1 MTMSIPD
8 AEYRDFSRRIF
19 HRSIVHAQP
28 TRMQLEITY
37 RCNIHCVHCYTDP
50 FNTPAHLRQEL
61 AVRDLLR
68 IFDELADAG
77 VLWVTITGG
86 EAFVH
91 PHFRQIYTEARRRGF
106 LVSLYSNGT
115 TISESLAD
123 FLANDPPF
131 TIDLS
136 LHGATPETFERVT
149 QVPGSFRP
157 FRDGLGRLLERD
169 LPVRIKTKAMGMN
182 RHELAKIKAL
192 VEGLG
197 LDFNVSATI
206 HPRLDGDLSSTEH
219 RLSPGAIVE
228 LDLDGTGALEDAA
241 DTCAGDRGERAAGPA
256 LEPPP
261 DDRLFRCGCGT
272 NTATI
277 SPYGML
283 RACTHTTWPAF
294 DLKTMPF
301 LEAFARLVEAIRSA
315 RYTGESPCRTCPVY
329 TLCEKNPVMAEH
341 EAGSME
347 APVTHYCDVAFG
359 KAATLAQR
367 GLP

>member
-1 MTMSIPD
+1 MSIPD
-8 AEYRDFSRRIF
+8 TEYRDFSRRIF
-19 HRSIVHAQP
+19 HRSVAHPQP

-50 FNTPAHLRQEL
+50 FNTPAHLQQEL
-61 AVRDLLR
+61 GVRALVR
-68 IFDELADAG
+68 ILDELADAG
-77 VLWVTITGG
+77 VLWVTLTGG

-91 PHFRQIYTEARRRGF
+91 PHFRRIYTEARRRGF
-106 LVSLYSNGT
+106 LVCLYSNGT

-123 FLANDPPF
+123 FLAEDPPF

-149 QVPGSFRP
+149 QVPGSFQP
-157 FRDGLGRLLERD
+157 FRDGLGRLLKRD
-169 LPVRIKTKAMGMN
+169 LPVTIKTKAMAMN

-241 DTCAGDRGERAAGPA
+241 DTCASDRGESAAGPA
-256 LEPPP
+256 LAPPP

-277 SPYGML
+277 SPYGVL

-301 LEAFARLVEAIRSA
+301 VEAFARLVEAIRRA
-315 RYTGESPCRTCPVY
+315 RYTGESPCRACPVY
-329 TLCEKNPVMAEH
+329 TLCEKNPVMARH